1 MIYRVV
7 LNNSILKFRI
17 WSNLNFRIYN
27 LKFQKIMFKKILIAN
42 RGEIALRVIR
52 TCREMGIKT
61 VAVYSTAD
69 AESLHVRF
77 ADEAVCI
84 GPAPSNLSYLKM
96 SNIIAAAEITNA
108 DAIHPGYGF
117 LSENA
122 KFSKICQESGIK
134 FIGASP
140 EMINKMGDKASAKA
154 TMKEAGVPTVPGSDG
169 ILESLEQAKKVA
181 KETGY
186 PVMLKATAGGGG
198 KGMRAVWKPEKLKE
212 AWESARQ
219 EAKAAFGNDDMYMEK
234 LIEEPRHIEIQIVGD
249 SNGMACHL
257 SERDCS
263 IQRRH
268 QKLTEEVP
276 SPFMTNALRKKM
288 GEAAVKAAEYI
299 KYEGAG
305 TIEFLVDKHR
315 NFYFMEMNT
324 RIQVEHP
331 ITEQVI
337 DFDLIREQILVAA
350 GVPISGK
357 NYTPNLHS
365 IECRI
370 NAEDPFNDFRPS
382 PGRITT
388 LHAPGGHG
396 VRLDTHVYAG
406 YVIPPHYD
414 SMIAKLITTAQT
426 REEAINKMKRALDE
440 FVIEGIKTTIPFHR
454 QLMDHPD
461 YLAGNYTT
469 KFMEDFVMEKPKED

>member
-1 MIYRVV
+1 
-7 LNNSILKFRI
+7 
-17 WSNLNFRIYN
+17 
-27 LKFQKIMFKKILIAN
+27 MFKKILIAN

-52 TCREMGIKT
+52 TCKEMGIKT

-69 AESLHVRF
+69 AESLHVKF

-84 GPAPSNLSYLKM
+84 GPPPSADSYLKM

-122 KFSKICQESGIK
+122 KFSKICEENNIK
-134 FIGASP
+134 FIGASS
-140 EMINKMGDKASAKA
+140 EMIERMGDKASAKK
-154 TMKEAGVPTVPGSDG
+154 TMLEAGVPCVPGSEG
-169 ILESLEQAKKVA
+169 IIKDFKDCLKVA
-181 KETGY
+181 KQTGY

-198 KGMRAVWKPEKLKE
+198 KGMRAVWKEEDLKD
-212 AWESARQ
+212 AWDSARY
-219 EAKAAFGNDDMYMEK
+219 ESKAAFGNDDMYMEK

-249 SNGMACHL
+249 SNGKACHL

-276 SPFMTNALRKKM
+276 SPFMTDKLRKKM
-288 GEAAVKAAEYI
+288 GDAAVKAAEYI

-305 TIEFLVDKHR
+305 TVEFLVDKHR

-357 NYTPNLHS
+357 NYLPQLHS

-382 PGRITT
+382 PGKITT

-406 YVIPPHYD
+406 YSIPPNYD

-469 KFMEDFVMEKPKED
+469 KFMEDFVMEKPKEEE

>member
-1 MIYRVV
+1 
-7 LNNSILKFRI
+7 
-17 WSNLNFRIYN
+17 
-27 LKFQKIMFKKILIAN
+27 MFKKILIAN
-42 RGEIALRVIR
+42 RGEIALRIIR
-52 TCREMGIKT
+52 TCKEMGIKS

-84 GPAPSNLSYLKM
+84 GPPPSSESYLKIP
-96 SNIIAAAEITNA
+96 NIIAAAEITNA

-122 KFSKICQESGIK
+122 KFSKLCEEHNIK
-134 FIGASP
+134 FIGAS
-140 EMINKMGDKASAKA
+140 EDMINRMGDKAMAKI
-154 TMKEAGVPTVPGSDG
+154 TMIEAGVPCVPGSEGTIPDFKTC
-169 ILESLEQAKKVA
+169 IKVA

-186 PVMLKATAGGGG
+186 PVMLKASAGGGG
-198 KGMRAVWKPEKLKE
+198 KGMRAVWKEEELKN
-212 AWESARQ
+212 AWDSARH
-219 EAKAAFGNDDMYMEK
+219 ESKAAFGNDDMYIEK
-234 LIEEPRHIEIQIVGD
+234 LIEEPRHIEIQIIGD
-249 SNGMACHL
+249 SNGNACHL

-268 QKLTEEVP
+268 QKLTEETP
-276 SPFMTNALRKKM
+276 SPFMTDKLREKM
-288 GEAAVKAAEYI
+288 GLAAVRAAEYI

-305 TIEFLVDKHR
+305 TVEFLVDKHR

-337 DFDLIREQILVAA
+337 TDFDLIREQIKVAA
-350 GVPISGK
+350 GIPIIGK
-357 NYTPNLHS
+357 NYFPKLHS

-370 NAEDPFNDFRPS
+370 NAEDPFNNFRPC
-382 PGRITT
+382 PGKITE
-388 LHAPGGHG
+388 LNSPGGHG

-406 YVIPPHYD
+406 YTIPPNYD

-426 REEAINKMKRALDE
+426 REEAISKMRRALDE

-461 YLAGNYTT
+461 YIAGNFTT
-469 KFMEDFVMEKPKED
+469 AFMDSFEMSEIEEEE

>member
-1 MIYRVV
+1 
-7 LNNSILKFRI
+7 LKFI
-17 WSNLNFRIYN
+17 E
-27 LKFQKIMFKKILIAN
+27 IMFKKILIAN
-42 RGEIALRVIR
+42 RGEIALRIIR
-52 TCREMGIKT
+52 TCKEMGIKS

-84 GPAPSNLSYLKM
+84 GPPPSSESYLKIP
-96 SNIIAAAEITNA
+96 NIIAAAEITNA

-122 KFSKICQESGIK
+122 KFSKLCKEHNIK
-134 FIGASP
+134 FIGAS
-140 EMINKMGDKASAKA
+140 EDMINRMGDKAMAKI
-154 TMKEAGVPTVPGSDG
+154 TMIEAGVPCVPGSEGTIPDFKTC
-169 ILESLEQAKKVA
+169 IKVA

-186 PVMLKATAGGGG
+186 PVMLKASAGGGG
-198 KGMRAVWKPEKLKE
+198 KGMRAVWKEEELKN
-212 AWESARQ
+212 AWDSARH
-219 EAKAAFGNDDMYMEK
+219 ESKAAFGNDDMYIEK
-234 LIEEPRHIEIQIVGD
+234 LIEEPRHIEIQIIGD
-249 SNGMACHL
+249 STGNACHL

-268 QKLTEEVP
+268 QKLTEETP
-276 SPFMTNALRKKM
+276 SPFMTDKLREKM
-288 GEAAVKAAEYI
+288 GLAAVRAAEYI

-305 TIEFLVDKHR
+305 TVEFLVDKHR

-337 DFDLIREQILVAA
+337 TDFDLIREQIKVAA
-350 GVPISGK
+350 GIPIIGK
-357 NYTPNLHS
+357 NYFPKLHS

-370 NAEDPFNDFRPS
+370 NAEDPFNNFRPC
-382 PGRITT
+382 PGKITE
-388 LHAPGGHG
+388 LHSPGGHG

-406 YVIPPHYD
+406 YTIPPNYD

-426 REEAINKMKRALDE
+426 REEAISKMRRALDE

-461 YLAGNYTT
+461 YIAGNFTT
-469 KFMEDFVMEKPKED
+469 AFMDSFEMSEIEEEE

>member
-1 MIYRVV
+1 
-7 LNNSILKFRI
+7 
-17 WSNLNFRIYN
+17 
-27 LKFQKIMFKKILIAN
+27 MFKKVLIAN

-69 AESLHVRF
+69 SESLHVKF

-84 GPAPSNLSYLKM
+84 GPPPSNESYLKM

-117 LSENA
+117 LAENA
-122 KFSKICQESGIK
+122 KFSNLCAEHGIK
-134 FIGASP
+134 FIGATGD
-140 EMINKMGDKASAKA
+140 MIDKMGDKASAKA
-154 TMKEAGVPTVPGSDG
+154 TMIAAGVPCIPGSEG
-169 ILESLEQAKKVA
+169 IIEDFEECKKLALEF
-181 KETGY
+181 GI

-198 KGMRAVWKPEKLKE
+198 KGMRAVWKEEDLQD
-212 AWESARQ
+212 AWDSARQ
-219 EAKAAFGNDDMYMEK
+219 EAKAAFGNDGMYLEK

-249 SNGMACHL
+249 SFGKACHL

-268 QKLTEEVP
+268 QKLTEETP
-276 SPFMTNALRKKM
+276 SPFMTDELRLAM
-288 GEAAVKAAEYI
+288 GDAAVKASEYI

-305 TIEFLVDKHR
+305 TVEFLVDKHR

-331 ITEQVI
+331 ITEEVI
-337 DFDLIREQILVAA
+337 DHDLIREQILVAA
-350 GVPISGK
+350 GIPVSGK
-357 NYTPNLHS
+357 NYLPMMHS

-370 NAEDPFNDFRPS
+370 NAEDPHNNFRPA
-382 PGRITT
+382 PGKITT
-388 LHAPGGHG
+388 FHAPGGHG
-396 VRLDTHVYAG
+396 VRIDTHVYAG
-406 YVIPPHYD
+406 YSIPPNYD
-414 SMIAKLITTAQT
+414 SMIAKLIVTAQT

-440 FVIEGIKTTIPFHR
+440 FVIEGVKTTIPFHR
-454 QLMDHPD
+454 ELMDHPD
-461 YLAGNYTT
+461 YLSGNYTT
-469 KFMEDFVMEKPKED
+469 KFMEDFEMKA

>member
-1 MIYRVV
+1 
-7 LNNSILKFRI
+7 
-17 WSNLNFRIYN
+17 
-27 LKFQKIMFKKILIAN
+27 MFKKILIAN
-42 RGEIALRVIR
+42 RGEIALRIIR
-52 TCREMGIKT
+52 TCKEMGIKT

-69 AESLHVRF
+69 AESLHVKF

-84 GPAPSNLSYLKM
+84 GPPPSNLSYLKM

-117 LSENA
+117 LSENS
-122 KFSKICQESGIK
+122 KFSKICQEHRIK

-140 EMINKMGDKASAKA
+140 EMIDRMGDKASAKA
-154 TMKEAGVPTVPGSDG
+154 TMKAAGVPCVPGSDG
-169 ILESLEQAKKVA
+169 LLESFEQTQKLA
-181 KETGY
+181 KEMGY

-198 KGMRAVWKPEKLKE
+198 KGMRAVWKEEELLK

-219 EAKAAFGNDDMYMEK
+219 ESAAAFGNDGMYLEK

-249 SNGMACHL
+249 SYGKACHL

-263 IQRRH
+263 VQRRH
-268 QKLTEEVP
+268 QKLTEETP
-276 SPFMTNALRKKM
+276 SPYMTVELREKM

-305 TIEFLVDKHR
+305 TVEFLVDKHR

-337 DFDLIREQILVAA
+337 DYDLIREQIMVAA
-350 GVPISGK
+350 GIPISGK
-357 NYTPNLHS
+357 NYLPQLHA

-370 NAEDPFNDFRPS
+370 NAEDPYNDFRPS
-382 PGRITT
+382 PGKIAT
-388 LHAPGGHG
+388 LHMPGGHG
-396 VRLDTHVYAG
+396 VRLDTHVYSG
-406 YVIPPHYD
+406 YTIPPNYD

-426 REEAINKMKRALDE
+426 REEAISKMRRALDE

-454 QLMDHPD
+454 QLMDDPR
-461 YLAGNYTT
+461 YIAGDYTT
-469 KFMEDFVMEKPKED
+469 AFMDTFKMNDPE

>member
-1 MIYRVV
+1 
-7 LNNSILKFRI
+7 
-17 WSNLNFRIYN
+17 
-27 LKFQKIMFKKILIAN
+27 MFKKILIAN
-42 RGEIALRVIR
+42 RGEIALRIIR
-52 TCREMGIKT
+52 TCKEMGIKT

-69 AESLHVRF
+69 ADSLHVRF

-84 GPAPSNLSYLKM
+84 GPAPSAQSYLKL

-122 KFSKICQESGIK
+122 KFSELCQKHGIK

-140 EMINKMGDKASAKA
+140 EMIEKMGDKATAKE
-154 TMKEAGVPTVPGSDG
+154 TMKAAGVPCVPGSDG
-169 ILESLEQAKKVA
+169 LLESLEHAKKVA
-181 KETGY
+181 KEIGY
-186 PVMLKATAGGGG
+186 PVMMKATAGGGG
-198 KGMRAVWKPEKLKE
+198 KGMREIFKE
-212 AWESARQ
+212 DELQKAWESARQ
-219 EAKAAFGNDDMYMEK
+219 EAAAAFGNDGMYMEK
-234 LIEEPRHIEIQIVGD
+234 LIVDPRHIEIQIVGD
-249 SNGMACHL
+249 SYGKACHL

-268 QKLTEEVP
+268 QKLTEETP
-276 SPFMTNALRKKM
+276 SPFMTDELRLKM

-305 TIEFLVDKHR
+305 TIEFLVDKDR

-337 DFDLIREQILVAA
+337 DYDLIREQILVAA

-357 NYTPNLHS
+357 NYLPELHS

-382 PGRITT
+382 PGKITT

-396 VRLDTHVYAG
+396 GRLDTHVYSG
-406 YVIPPHYD
+406 YTIPPNYD

-426 REEAINKMKRALDE
+426 REEAISKMKRALDE

-454 QLMDHPD
+454 QLMDNPD
-461 YLAGNYTT
+461 YIAGNYTT
-469 KFMEDFVMEKPKED
+469 AFMETYKIEKPVEN

>member
-1 MIYRVV
+1 
-7 LNNSILKFRI
+7 
-17 WSNLNFRIYN
+17 
-27 LKFQKIMFKKILIAN
+27 MFNKILIAN

-52 TCREMGIKT
+52 TCKEMGIKT

-69 AESLHVRF
+69 AESLHVKF

-84 GPAPSNLSYLKM
+84 GPPASSESYLKM
-96 SNIIAAAEITNA
+96 SNVISAAEITNA

-122 KFSKICQESGIK
+122 KFSKICEDHGIK
-134 FIGASP
+134 FIGASA
-140 EMINKMGDKASAKA
+140 EMIDKMGDKANAKA
-154 TMKEAGVPTVPGSDG
+154 TMKAAGVPCVPGSDG
-169 ILESLEQAKKVA
+169 IIKDFEECKKIA
-181 KETGY
+181 KEVGY
-186 PVMLKATAGGGG
+186 PVMLKASAGGGG
-198 KGMRAVWKPEKLKE
+198 KGMRGVWKEEDLRN
-212 AWESARQ
+212 AWDSARQ
-219 EAKAAFGNDDMYMEK
+219 ESKAAFGNDDMYMEK

-249 SNGMACHL
+249 SRGKACHL

-263 IQRRH
+263 VQRRH

-276 SPFMTNALRKKM
+276 SPFMTASLRKKM

-305 TIEFLVDKHR
+305 TVEFLVDKHR

-357 NYTPNLHS
+357 NYDPNLHS

-370 NAEDPFNDFRPS
+370 NAEDPYNGFRPS
-382 PGRITT
+382 PGKITT

-406 YVIPPHYD
+406 YTIPPNYD

-426 REEAINKMKRALDE
+426 REEAISKMKRALDE

-469 KFMEDFVMEKPKED
+469 KFMEDFVMKKESE

>member
-1 MIYRVV
+1 
-7 LNNSILKFRI
+7 
-17 WSNLNFRIYN
+17 
-27 LKFQKIMFKKILIAN
+27 MFKKILIAN

-52 TCREMGIKT
+52 TCREMGIES

-84 GPAPSNLSYLKM
+84 GPAPSNESYLKIP
-96 SNIIAAAEITNA
+96 NIIAAAEITNA

-122 KFSKICQESGIK
+122 KFSKLCEEHNIK
-134 FIGASP
+134 FIGAS
-140 EMINKMGDKASAKA
+140 EDMINRMGDKAMAKT
-154 TMKEAGVPTVPGSDG
+154 TMIEAGVPCVPGSEG
-169 ILESLEQAKKVA
+169 IIPDFKTCVKVA

-186 PVMLKATAGGGG
+186 PVMLKASAGGGG
-198 KGMRAVWKPEKLKE
+198 KGMRAVWSEEDLE
-212 AWESARQ
+212 NAWKSARA
-219 EAKAAFGNDDMYMEK
+219 ESKAAFGNDDMYMEK
-234 LIEEPRHIEIQIVGD
+234 LIEEPRHIEIQIIGD
-249 SNGMACHL
+249 SKGNACHL

-268 QKLTEEVP
+268 QKLTEETP
-276 SPFMTNALRKKM
+276 SPFMTDKLREEM
-288 GEAAVKAAEYI
+288 GLAAVRAAEYI

-305 TIEFLVDKHR
+305 TVEFLVDKHR

-337 DFDLIREQILVAA
+337 IDFDLIREQIKVAA
-350 GVPISGK
+350 GIPIMGV
-357 NYTPNLHS
+357 NYFPKLHS

-370 NAEDPFNDFRPS
+370 NAEDPFNDFRPH
-382 PGRITT
+382 PGKITE
-388 LHAPGGHG
+388 LNSPGGHG

-406 YVIPPHYD
+406 YTIPPNYD

-426 REEAINKMKRALDE
+426 REEAISKMRRALDE
-440 FVIEGIKTTIPFHR
+440 FVLEGIKTTIPFHR

-461 YLAGNYTT
+461 FIDGNFTT
-469 KFMEDFVMEKPKED
+469 AFMDSFEMSEIEEEE

>member
-1 MIYRVV
+1 
-7 LNNSILKFRI
+7 
-17 WSNLNFRIYN
+17 
-27 LKFQKIMFKKILIAN
+27 MFKKILIAN

-52 TCREMGIKT
+52 TCKEMGIKT
-61 VAVYSTAD
+61 VAVYSKAD
-69 AESLHVRF
+69 EESLHVRF

-84 GPAPSNLSYLKM
+84 GPAPSSESYLKIP
-96 SNIIAAAEITNA
+96 NIIAAAEITNA

-117 LSENA
+117 LSENS
-122 KFSKICQESGIK
+122 KFSKICAEHDIK
-134 FIGASP
+134 FIGASGDQ
-140 EMINKMGDKASAKA
+140 IDKMGDKATAKE
-154 TMKEAGVPTVPGSDG
+154 TMKQAGVPVVPGSEGLLKDVAH
-169 ILESLEQAKKVA
+169 AKKEA
-181 KETGY
+181 KKMGY
-186 PVMLKATAGGGG
+186 PVMIKATAGGGG
-198 KGMRAVWKPEKLKE
+198 KGMRAIWSEDE
-212 AWESARQ
+212 MQSNFESAVQ
-219 EAKAAFGNDDMYMEK
+219 EAKAAFGNGGMYMEK
-234 LIEEPRHIEIQIVGD
+234 LIEEPRHIEIQVVGD
-249 SNGMACHL
+249 QYGKACHL

-268 QKLTEEVP
+268 QKLTEETP
-276 SPFMTNALRKKM
+276 SPFMTDKLRDEM
-288 GEAAVKAAEYI
+288 GKAAVKAAEFI
-299 KYEGAG
+299 NYEGAG

-337 DFDLIREQILVAA
+337 DYDLIREQILVAG

-357 NYTPNLHS
+357 NYTPKLHS

-370 NAEDPFNDFRPS
+370 NAEDPYNNFRPS

-388 LHAPGGHG
+388 LHTPGGHG
-396 VRLDTHVYAG
+396 VRMDTHVYSG
-406 YVIPPHYD
+406 YQIPPNYD

-469 KFMEDFVMEKPKED
+469 KFMESFKMNPEKED

>member
-1 MIYRVV
+1 
-7 LNNSILKFRI
+7 
-17 WSNLNFRIYN
+17 
-27 LKFQKIMFKKILIAN
+27 MFKKILVAN

-52 TCREMGIKT
+52 TCKEMGIKT

-84 GPAPSNLSYLKM
+84 GPPASSESYLKM

-122 KFSKICQESGIK
+122 KFSNLCEEHKIK
-134 FIGASP
+134 FIGATGR
-140 EMINKMGDKASAKA
+140 MIDQMGDKANAKA
-154 TMKEAGVPTVPGSDG
+154 TMKAAGVPCVPGSDG
-169 ILESLEQAKKVA
+169 IIADFEQCKKVA

-186 PVMLKATAGGGG
+186 PVMLKASAGGGG
-198 KGMRAVWKPEKLKE
+198 KGMRAVWKEEDLKN
-212 AWESARQ
+212 AWDSARQ
-219 EAKAAFGNDDMYMEK
+219 ESKAAFGNDDMYMEK

-249 SNGMACHL
+249 AYGKACHL

-263 IQRRH
+263 VQRRH
-268 QKLTEEVP
+268 QKLTEETP
-276 SPFMTNALRKKM
+276 SPFMTDELREAM
-288 GEAAVKAAEYI
+288 GNAAVKAAEYI
-299 KYEGAG
+299 NYEGAG

-331 ITEQVI
+331 ITEEVI
-337 DFDLIREQILVAA
+337 NYDLIREQILVAA

-357 NYTPNLHS
+357 NYYPQMHS

-370 NAEDPFNDFRPS
+370 NAEDPYNGFRPA
-382 PGRITT
+382 PGRVTT
-388 LHAPGGHG
+388 FHAPGGHG
-396 VRLDTHVYAG
+396 VRMDTHVYAG
-406 YVIPPHYD
+406 YMIPPNYD
-414 SMIAKLITTAQT
+414 SMIAKLIVTAQT

-454 QLMDHPD
+454 PLMDHPD
-461 YLAGNYTT
+461 YVAGNYTT
-469 KFMEDFVMEKPKED
+469 KFMENFEMK

>member
-1 MIYRVV
+1 
-7 LNNSILKFRI
+7 
-17 WSNLNFRIYN
+17 
-27 LKFQKIMFKKILIAN
+27 MFKKILIAN

-52 TCREMGIKT
+52 TCKEMGIKT

-69 AESLHVRF
+69 ADSLHVKF

-84 GPAPSNLSYLKM
+84 GPPPSNLSYLKM

-117 LSENA
+117 LSENS
-122 KFSKICQESGIK
+122 KFSKICQEHKIK
-134 FIGASP
+134 FIGAAP
-140 EMINKMGDKASAKA
+140 EMIDRMGDKASAKA
-154 TMKEAGVPTVPGSDG
+154 TMKAAGVPCVPGSEG
-169 ILESLEQAKKVA
+169 ILESYEQAASIA
-181 KETGY
+181 KEFGY

-198 KGMRAVWKPEKLKE
+198 KGMRAVWKEEELLK

-219 EAKAAFGNDDMYMEK
+219 ESAAAFGNDGMYLEK

-249 SNGMACHL
+249 SFGKACHL

-263 IQRRH
+263 VQRRH
-268 QKLTEEVP
+268 QKLTEETP
-276 SPFMTNALRKKM
+276 SPFMTDELRQAM

-305 TIEFLVDKHR
+305 TVEFLVDKHR

-337 DFDLIREQILVAA
+337 DYDLIREQILVAA

-357 NYTPNLHS
+357 NYLPQLHA

-370 NAEDPFNDFRPS
+370 NAEDPFNEFRPS
-382 PGRITT
+382 PGKITT
-388 LHAPGGHG
+388 LHMPGGHG
-396 VRLDTHVYAG
+396 VRLDTHVYSG
-406 YVIPPHYD
+406 YTIPPNYD

-426 REEAINKMKRALDE
+426 REEAISKMRRALDE

-454 QLMDHPD
+454 QLMDDPKYIEGD
-461 YLAGNYTT
+461 YTT
-469 KFMEDFVMEKPKED
+469 AFMDSFKMKDPK

>member
-1 MIYRVV
+1 
-7 LNNSILKFRI
+7 
-17 WSNLNFRIYN
+17 
-27 LKFQKIMFKKILIAN
+27 MFKKILIAN
-42 RGEIALRVIR
+42 RGEIALRIIR
-52 TCREMGIKT
+52 TCKEMGIKT

-69 AESLHVRF
+69 AESLHVKF

-84 GPAPSNLSYLKM
+84 GPPPSNLSYLKM

-117 LSENA
+117 LSENS
-122 KFSKICQESGIK
+122 KFSKICQEHNIK

-140 EMINKMGDKASAKA
+140 EMIDRMGDKASAKA
-154 TMKEAGVPTVPGSDG
+154 TMKAAGVPCVPGSDG
-169 ILESLEQAKKVA
+169 LLESFEQAQ
-181 KETGY
+181 ELSREMGY

-198 KGMRAVWKPEKLKE
+198 KGMRAVWKDEELLK

-219 EAKAAFGNDDMYMEK
+219 ESAAAFGNDGMYLEK
-234 LIEEPRHIEIQIVGD
+234 LIEEPRHIEIQVVGD
-249 SNGMACHL
+249 SFGKACHL

-263 IQRRH
+263 VQRRH
-268 QKLTEEVP
+268 QKLTEETP
-276 SPFMTNALRKKM
+276 SPYMTDELRLKM

-305 TIEFLVDKHR
+305 TVEFLVDKHR

-337 DFDLIREQILVAA
+337 DYDLIREQIMVAA

-357 NYTPNLHS
+357 NYLPQLHA

-370 NAEDPFNDFRPS
+370 NGEDPYNDFRPS
-382 PGRITT
+382 PGKITT
-388 LHAPGGHG
+388 LHMPGGHG
-396 VRLDTHVYAG
+396 IRLDTHVYSG
-406 YVIPPHYD
+406 YTIPPNYD

-426 REEAINKMKRALDE
+426 REEAISKMRRALDE

-454 QLMDHPD
+454 QLMDDPR
-461 YLAGNYTT
+461 YIAGDYTT
-469 KFMEDFVMEKPKED
+469 AFMDTFKMNDPE

>member
-1 MIYRVV
+1 
-7 LNNSILKFRI
+7 
-17 WSNLNFRIYN
+17 
-27 LKFQKIMFKKILIAN
+27 MFKKILIAN
-42 RGEIALRVIR
+42 RGEIALRIIR
-52 TCREMGIKT
+52 TCKEMGIKT

-69 AESLHVRF
+69 TESLHVRF

-84 GPAPSNLSYLKM
+84 GPPPSSESYLKIP
-96 SNIIAAAEITNA
+96 NIISAAEITNA

-122 KFSKICQESGIK
+122 NFSKICEEHDIK

-140 EMINKMGDKASAKA
+140 EMINKMGDKATAKA
-154 TMKEAGVPTVPGSDG
+154 TMKAAGVPCVPGSDG
-169 ILESLEQAKKVA
+169 IIKDFEDCKKVA
-181 KETGY
+181 SETGY

-198 KGMRAVWKPEKLKE
+198 KGMRAIWKEEDLLK

-219 EAKAAFGNDDMYMEK
+219 ESKAAFGNDDMYMEK

-249 SNGMACHL
+249 QTGKACHL

-268 QKLTEEVP
+268 QKLTEETP
-276 SPFMTNALRKKM
+276 SPFMTKALRDKM
-288 GEAAVKAAEYI
+288 GNAAVKAAEYI
-299 KYEGAG
+299 GYEGAG
-305 TIEFLVDKHR
+305 TIEFLVDKHK

-331 ITEQVI
+331 ITDEVVEH
-337 DFDLIREQILVAA
+337 DLIREQIKVAA
-350 GVPISGK
+350 GIPISGK
-357 NYTPNLHS
+357 NYYPRLHS

-370 NAEDPFNDFRPS
+370 NAEDPYNNFRPS
-382 PGRITT
+382 PGKITN

-396 VRLDTHVYAG
+396 VRLDTHVYSG
-406 YVIPPHYD
+406 YVIPPNYD
-414 SMIAKLITTAQT
+414 SMVAKLITTART
-426 REEAINKMKRALDE
+426 REEAILKMKRALDE
-440 FVIEGIKTTIPFHR
+440 FIIEGVKTTIPFHR

-461 YLAGNYTT
+461 YLSGNYTT
-469 KFMEDFVMEKPKED
+469 KFMDRFVMDRAYDDEDY

>member
-1 MIYRVV
+1 
-7 LNNSILKFRI
+7 
-17 WSNLNFRIYN
+17 
-27 LKFQKIMFKKILIAN
+27 MFKKILVAN

-52 TCREMGIKT
+52 TCKGMGIQT

-69 AESLHVRF
+69 AESLHVKF

-84 GPAPSNLSYLKM
+84 GPALSSESYLKVA
-96 SNIIAAAEITNA
+96 NIIAAAEITNA

-122 KFSKICQESGIK
+122 RFSKICEEHGIK

-140 EMINKMGDKASAKA
+140 EMIDRMGDKANAKA
-154 TMKEAGVPTVPGSDG
+154 TMKAAGVPCVPGSEG
-169 ILESLEQAKKVA
+169 VIETFSECKKTAKK
-181 KETGY
+181 TGY
-186 PVMLKATAGGGG
+186 PVMLKASAGGGG
-198 KGMRAVWKPEKLKE
+198 KGMRAVWKEEDLKD
-212 AWESARQ
+212 AWDSARQ
-219 EAKAAFGNDDMYMEK
+219 ESKAAFGNDDMYMEK
-234 LIEEPRHIEIQIVGD
+234 LIEEPRHIEIQIIGD
-249 SNGMACHL
+249 SNGKACHL

-276 SPFMTNALRKKM
+276 SPFMTDALRKKM
-288 GEAAVKAAEYI
+288 GEAAVKAAEFI

-305 TIEFLVDKHR
+305 TVEFLVDKHR

-337 DFDLIREQILVAA
+337 DFDLIREQILVAS
-350 GVPISGK
+350 GVAISGK
-357 NYTPNLHS
+357 DYFPNLHS

-382 PGRITT
+382 PGKITT
-388 LHAPGGHG
+388 LHSPGGHG

-406 YVIPPHYD
+406 YIIPPNYD

-426 REEAINKMKRALDE
+426 REEAIFKMKRALDE

-461 YLAGNYTT
+461 YIAGNYTT
-469 KFMEDFVMEKPKED
+469 KFMEDFVIESPN